1 MNKRNTLQK
10 QLVLD
15 AVRALADH
23 ATAEEVYQRI
33 QADQPRVSKATVYRN
48 LGILAEEG
56 KIRKIEI
63 PGAADCY
70 DHRLGEHY
78 HIQCVRCGRVFD
90 VAMEPLPDMRESVA
104 DTWGFDFLGY
114 ELIFRGVCPECKRAT
129 EEKQSAE

>member
-23 ATAEEVYQRI
+23 AT
-33 QADQPRVSKATVYRN
+33 
-48 LGILAEEG
+48 AEEG

-104 DTWGFDFLGY
+104 DTRGFDFLGY

-129 EEKQSAE
+129 EEKQSEE